1 MNGRKS
7 FGKKQLMM
15 FFQYNEI
22 FSKQKRKDKYGY
34 IIVKSAYVDH
44 NSKYV
49 WDIYHKDGNSNNNN
63 KQNLQALSF
72 NTHKNLHN

>member
-1 MNGRKS
+1 MVENHLEKNNWWCFFNTMKS
-7 FGKKQLMM
+7 
-15 FFQYNEI
+15 

-34 IIVKSAYVDH
+34 IIVKSAYVDR